1 MTVLRSFV
9 LNTPEKAAEMVAF
22 VKSHA
27 GAAVQA
33 GQPLQVTV
41 ARFKPKRSD
50 GSNKF
55 YWGAV
60 LQQISDQCRV
70 GGQWFAP
77 EVWGEHLKQRFLPEK
92 CASGRDK
99 WADCPDGSRVL
110 SMGTSDLNSEEMGL
124 YLAACQA
131 YAIHDL
137 GVAFDSPNGV
147 AA

>member
-92 CASGRDK
+92 CASGKEK
-99 WADCPDGSRVL
+99 WAHYPDGSRVL
-110 SMGTSDLNSEEMGL
+110 SMGSSDLNAEEMGL

-131 YAIHDL
+131 YAVHDL
-137 GVAFDSPNGV
+137 GVSFDNRNG
-147 AA
+147 

>member
-22 VKSHA
+22 VKAHA
-27 GAAVQA
+27 GSAVQA

-92 CASGRDK
+92 CASGKDK
-99 WADCPDGSRVL
+99 WAHYPDGTRVL
-110 SMGTSDLNSEEMGL
+110 SMGSSDLNSEEMGL

-137 GVAFDSPNGV
+137 GVSFDSQQ
-147 AA
+147 